1 MKRTVY
7 NKLIRDNIPKIIVA
21 SGKECDVRILSDE
34 EYIIKLKEKMIEEAN
49 EVLTAD
55 EKEII
60 AELADVLE
68 IVEVIEKYYKIDH
81 GIVEEK
87 MRAKAV
93 SNGKFEKKLLLIE
106 TRQ

>member
-7 NKLIRDNIPKIIVA
+7 NKLIRDNIPEIIEK
-21 SGKECDVRILSDE
+21 SGKECDVKILSDE
-34 EYIIKLKEKMIEEAN
+34 EYIIKLKEKMIEEAH
-49 EVLTAD
+49 EVLSAD

-68 IVEVIEKYYKIDH
+68 IVEAIEKYYKIDH

-106 TRQ
+106 TRE